1 MRPTALLFLIA
12 ASAAAQDEPLT
23 LEDLGRGDS
32 PASENHLFLLRTGVQ
47 SLSSDLGLSFNAD
60 PYTLDE
66 GKGNRFHVDALLEL
80 QPYRMRPG
88 LVLGLGLSRTYWG
101 LGGDVGLTA
110 RHLDVIG
117 GLVMPLT
124 PSNTWRVELL
134 GYVGAGQATLGDG
147 AASSA
152 STETGVDVGLVF
164 PVYKPWRLEGGITA
178 GWYWS
183 RSESLD
189 LDVVK
194 SGSVIPVTIEV
205 SPDAM
210 AYGLS
215 LTWRP

>member
-1 MRPTALLFLIA
+1 MRPTALLFLVA
-12 ASAAAQDEPLT
+12 ASLAAQDKPLT
-23 LEDLGRGDS
+23 LEDLGMGYS
-32 PASENHLFLLRTGVQ
+32 PVSENHLFLLRTGVQ
-47 SLSSDLGLSFNAD
+47 SLASDMGISFNAD
-60 PYTLDE
+60 PYTLEE
-66 GKGNRFHVDALLEL
+66 GKGNRLHVDGLLQL

-101 LGGDVGLTA
+101 LGEDVGLTA
-110 RHLDVIG
+110 QHLDVIG

-124 PSNTWRVELL
+124 PNNAWRVELL
-134 GYVGAGQATLGDG
+134 GYLGAGQATLGDG

-152 STETGVDVGLVF
+152 STECGVDLGLVF

-189 LDVVK
+189 LDVVM
-194 SGSVIPVTIEV
+194 SGNVIPVTIEV
-205 SPDAM
+205 SPDAV